1 MLKLTSNQ
9 KVKILQTVAY
19 LTALGTLIFFWDLT
33 LFLTA
38 LGLGWVFWLIGIN
51 AGLHKYS
58 SHRAFEPKNKLYKL
72 LILFISS
79 LCSLGSN
86 VAWACTHRKHHQYTD
101 QEGDPHS
108 PNLDGGGFWRSLK
121 LWFYYFPTY
130 HINPRTVKDL
140 TVDKEHKWFHNN
152 YYKVIIAYVLILA
165 LINPVLVGYLWALPA
180 VYVFTGISY
189 ITVLAHNTKLGK
201 LIGRRRYKTSELT
214 FDSKLMSL
222 LLPGEGNHNTHHA
235 LPGAARNAL
244 NKGDWDLGFWFIR
257 LVGRVPNQPKL
268 EQHFYV

>member
-1 MLKLTSNQ
+1 MTKLTSDQ
-9 KVKILQTVAY
+9 KVKILQTIVY
-19 LTALGTLIFFWDLT
+19 IVSLGTLIFFWDLT
-33 LFLTA
+33 LFLIA
-38 LGLGWVFWLIGIN
+38 LGVGWVFWLIGIN

-58 SHRAFEPKNKLYKL
+58 SHRSFDPKNKFCKI
-72 LILFISS
+72 LILIVSS

-86 VAWACTHRKHHQYTD
+86 LSWACTHRKHHQYTD
-101 QEGDPHS
+101 QEDDPHS
-108 PNLDGGGFWRSLK
+108 PNINPSLWRSLK

-152 YYKVIIAYVLILA
+152 YYKVVASLILA

-180 VYVFTGISY
+180 LYVFTGISY
-189 ITVLAHNTKLGK
+189 ITVLAHNTTLGK
-201 LIGRRRYKTSELT
+201 LIGRRRYNTSELT
-214 FDSKLMSL
+214 FDSKIMSL

-244 NKGDWDLGFWFIR
+244 NKGDWDLGFWFIC
-257 LVGRVPNQPKL
+257 LVGRVPKQPKF
-268 EQHFYV
+268 EQSFYV